1 MAAAVG
7 RIVLHAHPYLAVLR
21 IARNEHAVQRAL
33 GIGSV
38 QLEAVFR
45 RALREQHHA
54 RRAAAARSLHRMQ
67 RSRSP
72 RTEELREGQRGPCSE
87 LDAHLRPLGG
97 RMQQRQPRGDTRS
110 DPHRQFLRRHDR
122 AFRRRGG
129 IEAELL
135 PPENVERALADDP
148 FHLHRAYSL

>member
-1 MAAAVG
+1 MAAAAG

-54 RRAAAARSLHRMQ
+54 RRAAAARGLHRMQ

-72 RTEELREGQRGPCSE
+72 RTEELREGM
-87 LDAHLRPLGG
+87 RPLGG
-97 RMQQRQPRGDTRS
+97 RMQQRQPRGDARG